1 MTREHISNSL
11 ASAKL
16 PNGAADDPF
25 LTEFMDYYIVRKS
38 ESYKFIR
45 MAEDLHDVARYL
57 NEMRVC
63 FLLLTGT
70 VYILLGIYF
79 VCWCVRRN
87 RRRVNNPANNSSG
100 RRLPNHRWGDLQ
112 GAEYENA
119 ITAQTTN
126 IGQTASDDLVSVR
139 SDGAVPG
146 GKTNLSSQFGGT
158 GQQHGLGSGSGPP
171 PFGMPGRGTANR
183 QAAPSFMRHGGSGVG
198 IGSMPNH
205 SGSTAC
211 PASSSLLSGSSAA
224 ATRLMADSDTGTVTK
239 QQPSPIQHQHLTHQ
253 QTQQQQHG
261 IPTSIH
267 HSPHSP
273 HHHDQQILIQHQ
285 QTSQHGSTG
294 RPPPSG
300 FLLNNIAEERE
311 GSSNSGASSATGGS
325 GVTTTSATTT
335 PMSTFGWRTK
345 EKVMLERHELQ
356 PMNNNGTNGE
366 V

>member
-1 MTREHISNSL
+1 
-11 ASAKL
+11 
-16 PNGAADDPF
+16 
-25 LTEFMDYYIVRKS
+25 
-38 ESYKFIR
+38 
-45 MAEDLHDVARYL
+45 
-57 NEMRVC
+57 MRVC

-79 VCWCVRRN
+79 ICWCVRRN
-87 RRRVNNPANNSSG
+87 RRRVSNPANTSSG
-100 RRLPNHRWGDLQ
+100 RRLPNHRWGELQ

-119 ITAQTTN
+119 ITAQTN
-126 IGQTASDDLVSVR
+126 VGQTASDDLVSVR

-146 GKTNLSSQFGGT
+146 GKGNISSQFGGT
-158 GQQHGLGSGSGPP
+158 SQQHGLGSGSGPP

-211 PASSSLLSGSSAA
+211 PASSTLLSGSSAA

-239 QQPSPIQHQHLTHQ
+239 QQPSPIQHQHMTHQ
-253 QTQQQQHG
+253 QTQQQHG
-261 IPTSIH
+261 INTSIH

-285 QTSQHGSTG
+285 QVSQHGSTG

-311 GSSNSGASSATGGS
+311 GSSNSGASSQSATGGS
-325 GVTTTSATTT
+325 GIVVTTTSSTT
-335 PMSTFGWRTK
+335 PSAMSTFGWRTK

-356 PMNNNGTNGE
+356 PINNNNGSNGE
-366 V
+366 L